1 MKKVFRTKYGPVG
14 AHKIELREQIP
25 KSFNFALNLI
35 FGCNFLPFHCW
46 VHVICV
52 KIEDPF
58 WYFSSILVFKAWY
71 FTCRAN
77 EKKLPIECL
86 TTQDYSRERTTMTS
100 SMFRRMAKYF
110 YKTREEGFMG
120 ELFSQGWAPL
130 VLYMVMSD
138 GSYSWPLEGRVRC
151 VKKKPCRNY
160 VYLAS

>member
-1 MKKVFRTKYGPVG
+1 MQLFTFSLLG
-14 AHKIELREQIP
+14 ACNMRKNWRSP
-25 KSFNFALNLI
+25 LI
-35 FGCNFLPFHCW
+35 F
-46 VHVICV
+46 
-52 KIEDPF
+52 
-58 WYFSSILVFKAWY
+58 FKAWF

-77 EKKLPIECL
+77 LDEKKLPIECL

-100 SMFRRMAKYF
+100 SIFRRMAKYF

-151 VKKKPCRNY
+151 VKKKPCCIY
-160 VYLAS
+160 VYLASQQLFNIPLSMLNCWLMLE